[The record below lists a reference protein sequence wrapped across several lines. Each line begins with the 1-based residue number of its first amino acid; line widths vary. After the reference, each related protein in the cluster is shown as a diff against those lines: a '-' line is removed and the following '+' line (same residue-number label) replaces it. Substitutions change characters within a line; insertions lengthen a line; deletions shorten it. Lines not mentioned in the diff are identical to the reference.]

1 MPRSAFASSRDEL
14 CAALQGVISYLVMRM
29 QRAEARATSTA
40 IELDQSIW
48 TLLRSH
54 TQVRHKNTF
63 TELHVCVLMLNWLG
77 KKWKEL
83 PFLWSDLLFG
93 RATACCSELVPQ
105 NWTFCGNLHG
115 VICLASTFTM
125 MVTKVGATH
134 PSRACKHSSYKELF
148 KNNPQAKIWTI
159 LLCTNRFTSISLT
172 SWQPLCAH
180 SHETDVQN
188 KQVPP
193 SLWHF
198 WTHFFKGWYLN
209 LSNGWQI

>member
-77 KKWKEL
+77 KMEGASIFVKWSAFWESNCMLLWASPTEL
-83 PFLWSDLLFG
+83 DFLWEPAWGHLFG
-93 RATACCSELVPQ
+93 
-105 NWTFCGNLHG
+105 FY
-115 VICLASTFTM
+115 FTM

-172 SWQPLCAH
+172 SWQPLCAR

>member
-63 TELHVCVLMLNWLG
+63 TELHVCVLMLNSLG

-83 PFLWSDLLFG
+83 PFL
-93 RATACCSELVPQ
+93 
-105 NWTFCGNLHG
+105 
-115 VICLASTFTM
+115 
-125 MVTKVGATH
+125 
-134 PSRACKHSSYKELF
+134 
-148 KNNPQAKIWTI
+148 
-159 LLCTNRFTSISLT
+159 
-172 SWQPLCAH
+172 
-180 SHETDVQN
+180 
-188 KQVPP
+188 
-193 SLWHF
+193 
-198 WTHFFKGWYLN
+198 
-209 LSNGWQI
+209 